1 MNQNESIFL
10 YLYIRDTDS
19 HCKNTKIVGNKQ
31 IMRVKNLISFYN
43 IQRFFQYFYQ
53 TKHDKSLIDRKFPR
67 FLYLLC
73 RDSEERRELRK
84 INMAFI

>member
-1 MNQNESIFL
+1 
-10 YLYIRDTDS
+10 
-19 HCKNTKIVGNKQ
+19 
-31 IMRVKNLISFYN
+31 MRVKNLISFYN

-53 TKHDKSLIDRKFPR
+53 TKYDKSLIDRKFTK

-73 RDSEERRELRK
+73 RDSEERRELRT

>member
-1 MNQNESIFL
+1 
-10 YLYIRDTDS
+10 
-19 HCKNTKIVGNKQ
+19 
-31 IMRVKNLISFYN
+31 MRVKNLISFYN
-43 IQRFFQYFYQ
+43 IQRFFSIFYQ
-53 TKHDKSLIDRKFPR
+53 TKYDKSLIDRKFSR